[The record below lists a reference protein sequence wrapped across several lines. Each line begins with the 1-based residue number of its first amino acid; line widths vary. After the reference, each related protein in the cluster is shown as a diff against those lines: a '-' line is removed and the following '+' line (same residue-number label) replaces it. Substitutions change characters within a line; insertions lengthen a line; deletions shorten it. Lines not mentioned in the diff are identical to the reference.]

1 MEVGDIFIALITVMA
16 SWVHAHVQ
24 THQIVYIKYMQFFAY
39 ESYLNKAVKKSDI
52 LIVKAMLKTC

>member
-1 MEVGDIFIALITVMA
+1 MEVMDRFIFLIVMMV
-16 SWVHAHVQ
+16 SWAYAHVQ